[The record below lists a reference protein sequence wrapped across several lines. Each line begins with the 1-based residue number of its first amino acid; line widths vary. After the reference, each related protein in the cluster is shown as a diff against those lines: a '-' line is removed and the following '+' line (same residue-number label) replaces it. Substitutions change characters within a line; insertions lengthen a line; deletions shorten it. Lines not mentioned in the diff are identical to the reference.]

1 MKFTY
6 NPRIIRQ
13 LGTELI
19 TSDSIALSEL
29 IKNSFDAKA
38 NRVDIRF
45 LDSIDNLNR
54 STLIN
59 PLPAI
64 VEQAIKETGS
74 NFIIIEDN
82 GNGMDKVRLQ
92 KGFFEVGSDIKETDK
107 HNASN
112 EEVILGNK
120 GIGRLSAQR
129 LSPILFVETASYNEK
144 NEFESNFVRIIW
156 NDFISNKN
164 ADAKEWQLSLQK
176 KQSYTHLWLV
186 GDEKNPIDFKKFI
199 STISEQ
205 AKDLFGSPYGEKQ
218 EYLRIE
224 EELLSTL
231 NFLYSPFEIKE
242 RPADLLLSYNEK
254 PVRVEFNKD
263 NLAIAEAIHSFSI
276 KDNKSLTLKLT
287 IQPWFIQRI
296 HFGQIGDKLFQ
307 DYKKEAVFYKALQK
321 KHKTR
326 YETSLNDEISLEKYF
341 EWQLK
346 SNKKELPEEAIK
358 EKIKTS
364 IELLQAISPLEGC
377 IYSFKRERKMLE
389 MAYQSALANNYINK
403 DTKIDDIKTFLEAY
417 NGVKLYR
424 NGFRVATLGNKS
436 SDWLKLQQK
445 RTTGQQF
452 YRFELGNALGY
463 VRIND
468 PKQEYI
474 FETSSR
480 EDITDKPH
488 KKVLA
493 DLLYY
498 IFNERF
504 YHLTRN
510 AVEIT
515 KDILDEEGLIPKSS
529 KEEIQQ
535 ESNNA
540 KELLASAE
548 KNLKAF
554 SEAFKVIRENKDMD
568 TRDKVNTVKQLLGSV
583 DQLAQALGG
592 SLQNSTLALRTADT
606 ILLKAEEHHKRI
618 EVETYNNYKLM
629 ANGLIT
635 EVITHELHSLIQD
648 RDTQDYEGKIEQVK
662 QYLFK
667 QNNPILYKE
676 SLYPVRKR
684 LGSISSKFTDIQ
696 QFYYFLEKTFVYSGK
711 AADFEH
717 QNLKEFLCSFVDRNQ
732 ARLNKY
738 KIHVDIENTNTD
750 FVIPKGAFMHIFY
763 NLFDN
768 SIYWIGQRQD
778 RARYDKSFVNEDED
792 KITVRIKDE
801 NTIQYFDSGTGVLEK
816 YQYDLFL
823 PMVSGKEN
831 GRGMGMYIV
840 RKFLESFDAKIEL
853 LNNTNN
859 YGNRYIF
866 EITFNYQPEM

>member
-6 NPRIIRQ
+6 NPRIIKQ

-29 IKNSFDAKA
+29 IKNAYDAKA
-38 NRVDIRF
+38 TKIDIRF
-45 LDSIDNLNR
+45 LDSMNKLNTR
-54 STLIN
+54 TLMR
-59 PLPAI
+59 PLPEI
-64 VEQAIKETGS
+64 VEQEIRRTKS
-74 NFIIIEDN
+74 NFILIEDN
-82 GNGMDKVRLQ
+82 GRGMDKDRLQ
-92 KGFFEVGSDIKETDK
+92 KGFFEVGSDIKEIDK
-107 HNASN
+107 NNASN

-129 LSPILFVETASYNEK
+129 LSPVLFVETASFSEN
-144 NEFESNFVRIIW
+144 NLFESNFVRIVW
-156 NDFISNKN
+156 SDFVKN
-164 ADAKEWQLSLQK
+164 TEANAEEWKLSLQQPK
-176 KQSYTHLWLV
+176 SYTRLWLV
-186 GDEKNPIDFKKFI
+186 GNQETPIEFEKFI
-199 STISEQ
+199 TTVTEQ
-205 AKDLFGSPYGEKQ
+205 NKDLFGTPIGEKRKR
-218 EYLRIE
+218 LRIE

-231 NFLYSPFEIKE
+231 NFLYSPFEAKDK
-242 RPADLLLSYNEK
+242 PTDLTLSYNEE
-254 PVRVEFNKD
+254 PVKVEFNKD
-263 NLAIAEAIHSFSI
+263 NLTIAEAVHSFI
-276 KDNKSLTLKLT
+276 VKDDKILSLTLT

-296 HFGQIGDKLFQ
+296 HYGQVGDKLFQ
-307 DYKKEAVFYKALQK
+307 DYKKDAIFYKGLQEK
-321 KHKTR
+321 YETR
-326 YETSLNDEISLEKYF
+326 YNTSLNDEVSLEKYF
-341 EWQLK
+341 EVQLK
-346 SNKKELPEEAIK
+346 DKKNKLSEKDFKDAIK
-358 EKIKTS
+358 KLIG
-364 IELLQAISPLEGC
+364 LLNAISPIEGC
-377 IYSFKRERKMLE
+377 IYSFKRERRMLD
-389 MAYQSALANNYINK
+389 MAYQSALANNRISK
-403 DTKIDDIKTFLEAY
+403 TTKIDDIRSFLKAY

-436 SDWLKLQQK
+436 SDWLKLQQQ

-468 PKQEYI
+468 PKQEHI

-515 KDILDEEGLIPKSS
+515 KDILNEEGLIPKSDG
-529 KEEIQQ
+529 KEIAK

-540 KELLASAE
+540 KELLAAAE

-554 SEAFKVIRENKDMD
+554 FEAFKVIRENKDLD
-568 TRDKVNTVKQLLGSV
+568 TEDKVDTVKQLLDSV
-583 DQLAQALGG
+583 DQLAEALGG
-592 SLQNSTLALRTADT
+592 SVQNSTLALRTADT
-606 ILLKAEEHHKRI
+606 ILLKAEEHRKRI
-618 EVETYNNYKLM
+618 EIETYNNYKLM

-648 RDTQDYEGKIEQVK
+648 KDIQNYGDKIEQIK
-662 QYLFK
+662 QYIFE
-667 QNNPILYKE
+667 QGNPALYKE
-676 SLYPVRKR
+676 NLYPVRKR
-684 LGSISSKFTDIQ
+684 LESISSKFTDIQ
-696 QFYYFLEKTFVYSGK
+696 QFYHFLEKTFVYSGK
-711 AADFEH
+711 AADFEP
-717 QNLKEFLCSFVDRNQ
+717 QNLHHFLSLFIERNC

-738 KIHVDIENTNTD
+738 NIQPNLENTDRD

-763 NLFDN
+763 NLIDN

-778 RARYDKSFVNEDED
+778 KARYDKFFVNEDGD

-831 GRGMGMYIV
+831 GRGMGMYII

-853 LNNTNN
+853 LNDTNQ

-866 EITFNYQPEM
+866 EITFNYQPEV

>member
-6 NPRIIRQ
+6 NPRIIKQ

-29 IKNSFDAKA
+29 IKNAYDAKA
-38 NRVDIRF
+38 TKVDIRF
-45 LDSIDNLNR
+45 LDSIDKLDQT
-54 STLIN
+54 TLMI
-59 PLPAI
+59 PLPEVI
-64 VEQAIKETGS
+64 EKEIREMDS
-74 NFIIIEDN
+74 NFILIEDN
-82 GNGMDKVRLQ
+82 GKGMDKVRLQ
-92 KGFFEVGSDIKETDK
+92 KGFFEVGSNIKEDDK
-107 HNASN
+107 QNASDD
-112 EEVILGNK
+112 EVILGNK

-129 LSPILFVETASYNEK
+129 LSSTLFVETSSFNEK
-144 NEFESNFVRIIW
+144 GIFESSFVRIIW
-156 NDFISNKN
+156 SDFVKDKEAN
-164 ADAKEWQLSLQK
+164 AEEWELSLQEEK
-176 KQSYTHLWLV
+176 PYTRLWLV
-186 GDEKNPIDFKKFI
+186 GDKENPIVLDKFI
-199 STISEQ
+199 TITIEQ
-205 AKDLFGSPYGEKQ
+205 DKDLFGTPIGEKRKR
-218 EYLRIE
+218 LRIE

-231 NFLYSPFEIKE
+231 NFLYSPFEIKDK
-242 RPADLLLSYNEK
+242 PADLALSYNEE
-254 PVRVEFNKD
+254 PVKVEFNKD
-263 NLAIAEAIHSFSI
+263 NLTIAEATHSFNI
-276 KDNKSLTLKLT
+276 KDDKTLFLKLT

-296 HFGQIGDKLFQ
+296 HYGQVGDKLFQ
-307 DYKKEAVFYKALQK
+307 DYKKEAGFYRTLQEK
-321 KHKTR
+321 YKTR
-326 YETSLNDEISLEKYF
+326 YSTSLNDEIPLEKYF
-341 EWQLK
+341 EAQLK
-346 SNKKELPEEAIK
+346 DEKNKLSEAGFKEAINK
-358 EKIKTS
+358 S
-364 IELLQAISPLEGC
+364 IELLKAISPIEGC
-377 IYSFKRERKMLE
+377 IYSFKRERRMLD
-389 MAYQSALANNYINK
+389 MAYQSALANNRISET
-403 DTKIDDIKTFLEAY
+403 TKIDDIKAFLEAY

-515 KDILDEEGLIPKSS
+515 KDILNEEGLIPKSS
-529 KEEIQQ
+529 KDEIQH

-540 KELLASAE
+540 KELLAAAE

-554 SEAFKVIRENKDMD
+554 SEAFKVIRENKDLD
-568 TRDKVNTVKQLLGSV
+568 TEDKVGTVKQLLGSV

-592 SLQNSTLALRTADT
+592 SLQNSAQALRTADI
-606 ILLKAEEHHKRI
+606 ILLKAEEHRKRI
-618 EVETYNNYKLM
+618 EIETYNNYKLM

-648 RDTQDYEGKIEQVK
+648 KDTQNYEDKVDQIK
-662 QYLFK
+662 QYLFEH
-667 QNNPILYKE
+667 NNPELYKE
-676 SLYPVRKR
+676 KLYPVRKR
-684 LGSISSKFTDIQ
+684 LESISSKFTDIQ

-711 AADFEH
+711 AADFEP
-717 QNLKEFLCSFVDRNQ
+717 QSLKEFLNSFVERNHV
-732 ARLNKY
+732 RLKKY
-738 KIHVDIENTNTD
+738 NIQPDIENTDKN
-750 FVIPKGAFMHIFY
+750 FIIPKGAFMHIFY

-778 RARYDKSFVNEDED
+778 KARYDKFFANEDED

-853 LNNTNN
+853 LNDTNQ

-866 EITFNYQPEM
+866 EITFNYQPEA